1 MRRCRKASIPAKAH
15 QSRDTDLCVRRPVD
29 YEQSS
34 RSSPGSQFWHKSI
47 RRRQGTD
54 RRIDRTGESQRAIQT
69 APFPLQHK
77 VTVLRLWVLVS
88 AFAFM
93 IEALGAQQIPTG
105 KMHAKKNKSFA
116 TTELA
121 GRVVAPAG
129 VPVAGVIV
137 SLENLATHHRREA
150 ESTLEGTFQLQQIFA
165 GEYKLTATAAG
176 YKTFIVPQM
185 PLVAGDQATANIV
198 MER

>member
-1 MRRCRKASIPAKAH
+1 VMR
-15 QSRDTDLCVRRPVD
+15 
-29 YEQSS
+29 
-34 RSSPGSQFWHKSI
+34 
-47 RRRQGTD
+47 
-54 RRIDRTGESQRAIQT
+54 QRAIQT

-93 IEALGAQQIPTG
+93 IEALGAQQISTG

-137 SLENLATHHRREA
+137 SLENLATHQRREA
-150 ESTLEGTFQLQQIFA
+150 ESTVEGTFQLQQIFVALPA
-165 GEYKLTATAAG
+165 GGNEADAKKRLDQVEGKLKAPGADFAAIAQSG
-176 YKTFIVPQM
+176 TW
-185 PLVAGDQATANIV
+185 DH
-198 MER
+198 MEPFDPKPPPTTGFTTRT